1 MLLDRPTTPILGS
14 LSGMGTSVN
23 QLAILRVSSLVAATF
38 LVHLWALTASKLFPD
53 AISFGDLSLYD
64 YWAYQVDNG
73 TGIYGLATEWVYP
86 ALAFVPIWIAGAI
99 NMASYE
105 TSWLVLV
112 FALNTAAVLLMVR
125 PATNEKLF
133 SGTYASWV
141 FIAALFLLGPVAVS
155 RIDSVSA
162 AIAIF
167 GLVALGRNTTGIAAA
182 LFTVAGWI
190 KIWPIALFAAMIA
203 AFKKRVKGIVVAT
216 LISSSVIAAGVL
228 AGGTNVFSF
237 VLQQQDRGIQIESVM
252 ATPWM
257 WLAKFGLASI
267 FFDDVV
273 LTNQVSGELVLELA
287 SVSNYILFGAI
298 GITAFLAIRAIR
310 AGRDRN
316 EVFVLASLTGVLDLI
331 VFNKVGSPQFMI
343 WMAVVL
349 VALVYFGINKSKLA
363 LVIGAAILLLT
374 QLVYPIF
381 YLELLGLETLP
392 LGLLTLRNLLLVG
405 LLIWANVRL
414 SKKALVSTSQARR

>member
-99 NMASYE
+99 NIVSYE

-133 SGTYASWV
+133 SGTYASWA

-273 LTNQVSGELVLELA
+273 LTNQVSGELVLEIA

-310 AGRDRN
+310 AGRDRT

-343 WMAVVL
+343 WIAVVL

-374 QLVYPIF
+374 QLIYPIF
-381 YLELLGLETLP
+381 YLELLGLEPLP

-414 SKKALVSTSQARR
+414 SKKALVSTS

>member
-1 MLLDRPTTPILGS
+1 
-14 LSGMGTSVN
+14 
-23 QLAILRVSSLVAATF
+23 
-38 LVHLWALTASKLFPD
+38 
-53 AISFGDLSLYD
+53 
-64 YWAYQVDNG
+64 
-73 TGIYGLATEWVYP
+73 
-86 ALAFVPIWIAGAI
+86 
-99 NMASYE
+99 
-105 TSWLVLV
+105 
-112 FALNTAAVLLMVR
+112 
-125 PATNEKLF
+125 
-133 SGTYASWV
+133 
-141 FIAALFLLGPVAVS
+141 
-155 RIDSVSA
+155 
-162 AIAIF
+162 
-167 GLVALGRNTTGIAAA
+167 
-182 LFTVAGWI
+182 
-190 KIWPIALFAAMIA
+190 
-203 AFKKRVKGIVVAT
+203 

-273 LTNQVSGELVLELA
+273 LTNQVSGELVLEIA
-287 SVSNYILFGAI
+287 SVSNYILFAAI

-310 AGRDRN
+310 AGRDRT

-349 VALVYFGINKSKLA
+349 VAQVYFGINKSKLA

-414 SKKALVSTSQARR
+414 SKKALVSTS

>member
-86 ALAFVPIWIAGAI
+86 AFAFVPIWIAGAI
-99 NMASYE
+99 NIVSYE
-105 TSWLVLV
+105 TSWLILV

-273 LTNQVSGELVLELA
+273 LTNQVSGELVLEIA

-310 AGRDRN
+310 AGRDRT

-381 YLELLGLETLP
+381 YLELLGLEPLP

-414 SKKALVSTSQARR
+414 SKKALVSTS

>member
-1 MLLDRPTTPILGS
+1 MMLLDRPTTPILGS

-99 NMASYE
+99 NIVSYE

-133 SGTYASWV
+133 SGTYASWA

-273 LTNQVSGELVLELA
+273 LTNQVSGELVLEIA
-287 SVSNYILFGAI
+287 SVSNYILFAAI
-298 GITAFLAIRAIR
+298 GVTAFLAIRAIR
-310 AGRDRN
+310 AGRDRT

-414 SKKALVSTSQARR
+414 SKKALVSTS